1 MSDDGAYGLTVIGFI
16 GSVFSPYY
24 AWSRRRGESN
34 PLNHCALNVALY
46 GPRARRWA
54 MTERDSTQVSRAKTE
69 LSIGLS
75 HMRWVDDILEI
86 RIDETCA
93 PLPRRLRGTVRLLPL
108 WTSDRRFALDVAGRH
123 CWIPFAPCC
132 RIEASF
138 SSPNLRW
145 SGVGYADS
153 NRGDEPLEDAFSH
166 WTWSRSGALAG
177 SESAAA
183 TTADATGGSG
193 SIVLYDVT
201 ARDRSNRTL
210 ALKFTPDG
218 SVQTFDPPPTV
229 ELPTT
234 GWRVARGTRADVG
247 TEAEVIATLED
258 APFYSRSLLN
268 TQVGGA
274 RARVVHES
282 LDLDRFRRS
291 WVQCLL
297 PFRMPR
303 VTGRLHRP
311 R

>member
-24 AWSRRRGESN
+24 AWRRRRGESN

-46 GPRARRWA
+46 GPRGGRWA

-69 LSIGLS
+69 LAIGPS
-75 HMRWVDDILEI
+75 HLRWVGDVLEI

-93 PLPRRLRGTVRLLPL
+93 PLPQRVRGTVRLIPHA
-108 WTSDRRFALDVAGRH
+108 TSDRRFALDVAGRH
-123 CWIPFAPCC
+123 CWTPFAPCS
-132 RIEASF
+132 RIEAAF
-138 SSPNLRW
+138 SSPDLKW
-145 SGVGYADS
+145 SGVGYADT

-166 WTWSRSGALAG
+166 WTWSRSGARAG
-177 SESAAA
+177 SLSAAP
-183 TTADATGGSG
+183 TAAAADGSD

-210 ALKFTPDG
+210 ALKFTPNG
-218 SVQTFDPPPTV
+218 STQTFDPPPTV
-229 ELPTT
+229 ALPTT
-234 GWRVARGTRADVG
+234 GWRVARSTRADAG
-247 TEAEVIATLED
+247 TEARVIETLED
-258 APFYSRSLLN
+258 APFYSRSMLD

-274 RARVVHES
+274 RTRVFHES
-282 LDLDRFRRS
+282 LDLDRFRRY

-303 VTGRLHRP
+303 VTGRLRSI